1 MILSGGKK
9 NHVSASRRQA
19 NSRMRL
25 SMAPMID
32 VVFLLLV
39 FFLVASNFR
48 SREGF
53 LPVELPQQV
62 VRSQII
68 ELEPLILRLE
78 TQPDGACLVQIGDT
92 DSFVIQPEELQQDS
106 ASRGQDSAS
115 RIPDFS
121 PLAQRFAA
129 VLDRQGRSRD
139 DPVKIVPSPRTRW
152 DHVVKAYDALWQLD
166 LHNIIFTIVE

>member
-9 NHVSASRRQA
+9 HHVSASRRQA

-62 VRSQII
+62 VHSEII
-68 ELEPLILRLE
+68 ELEPLILHLE
-78 TQPDGACLVQIGDT
+78 SQPDGTCLVQIGKT
-92 DSFVIQPEELQQDS
+92 DSFVIQPQEL
-106 ASRGQDSAS
+106 GQ
-115 RIPDFS
+115 DFS

-129 VLDRQGRSRD
+129 VLDQQGRSRD
-139 DPVKIVPSPRTRW
+139 DPVKIVPSRQTKW